1 MDDLAWMQIA
11 VQEAKIA
18 REEHEVP
25 VGAVLVKDGKI
36 IAKAHN
42 RCLASGDLTAH
53 AEMLALKEA
62 YEKLGSLDECCLYV
76 TLEPCAMCTGTM
88 IHMRLPRLVYG
99 AFDSACGCCGSRIDL
114 GDHWFDHSIET
125 IGGIMEEQCASLLKS
140 FFQDLRIE

>member
-1 MDDLAWMQIA
+1 MDDLGWMQIA

-42 RCLASGDLTAH
+42 RCLVSGDLTAH
-53 AEMLALKEA
+53 AEMFALKEA

>member
-18 REEHEVP
+18 RDEHEVP
-25 VGAVLVKDGKI
+25 VGAVLIKDGKI